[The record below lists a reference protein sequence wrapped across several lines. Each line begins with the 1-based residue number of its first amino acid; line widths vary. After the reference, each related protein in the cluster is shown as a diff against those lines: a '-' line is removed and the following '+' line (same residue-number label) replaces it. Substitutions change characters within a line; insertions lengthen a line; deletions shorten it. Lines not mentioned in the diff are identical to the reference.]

1 MPKGIFKRHLDISSV
16 LLPVIQVALPTP
28 LGLCSLWRLCILY
41 ITGRK
46 KQPYLQLLPAS
57 HQKLAINLKKS
68 WLPNCYCTFQHIPFF
83 SSEGTKT
90 MLPVNAKHLK
100 AQSWIRGIFT
110 ETQEIPATYVFY
122 QMDTNYHA
130 LNSKLAVVLM
140 PHHTTTSEMWA
151 APHRAWC
158 HDQDDLPVAQHCA
171 MGSCSGCWGMC
182 LLKKHLPLQA
192 NPKIGCV
199 PYLMSSSGFP
209 QWTPRAFLPE
219 AAADDSHTA
228 WQE

>member
-1 MPKGIFKRHLDISSV
+1 
-16 LLPVIQVALPTP
+16 
-28 LGLCSLWRLCILY
+28 
-41 ITGRK
+41 
-46 KQPYLQLLPAS
+46 
-57 HQKLAINLKKS
+57 
-68 WLPNCYCTFQHIPFF
+68 
-83 SSEGTKT
+83 
-90 MLPVNAKHLK
+90 
-100 AQSWIRGIFT
+100 
-110 ETQEIPATYVFY
+110 
-122 QMDTNYHA
+122 MDTNYHA

-151 APHRAWC
+151 APHGAWC

-192 NPKIGCV
+192 NPKFGCV

-219 AAADDSHTA
+219 AADDDSHTA
-228 WQE
+228 WHEQSSYRALQLEQEHWAIHWKPPHFTLFPMHFCISNRGYVTELENRETDFASI